1 MNPSNQIDR
10 ARRKLDLH
18 VATLNMYRPYLLGSY
33 VARSRSSDHGP
44 YMYTL
49 QTVHVESV
57 TTHVDLD

>member
-10 ARRKLDLH
+10 AKK
-18 VATLNMYRPYLLGSY
+18 ASYLGTCSY